1 MTSGGNATTNAGA
14 EPERDAAA
22 RPGGF
27 VIERL
32 PRPFGKFVLK
42 RRLARGGMAE
52 VFLASL
58 SGAQGFEKELVVK
71 LIRPELA
78 ADQGFVTRFV
88 DEAKTC
94 VKLTHP
100 NIVSIFELGVETGV
114 LYLAMELVRG
124 ATLAELLQEGG
135 ALRGDEGAYIALE
148 VARALDHAHRRGVIH
163 RDVTPGNVM
172 LDEEGGVK
180 LLDFGIAAPAGLDV
194 EVFGTPGHMPPEQ
207 IEGRPLSASADL
219 FSLGTVLVEA
229 WMGRPP
235 YRRADARASRT
246 ALLEGPPPP
255 PSITS
260 AELAPL
266 DELVT
271 SLLATAA
278 NDRPQHAD
286 DVARVLRKHLRERN
300 VDLDEVARGLEKR
313 VRQAMLSREE
323 REAGRPAK
331 SAPMPKTM
339 RPTPLGE
346 ASKTFATRGEMGTWS
361 GPVTRRVD
369 ADESGR
375 VDAVAAPTADP
386 SGTRRIDEPSD
397 VAGKALA
404 RAEQRPHPRRRGSLG
419 ALAIGIVVLGLVVFA
434 VMQLRSVVAPAVH
447 SSTTASTTMASAG
460 GSTGAIGASATGAA
474 SSNNEPSTTGLV
486 PSATTMPAP
495 SISPAVVGN
504 AKLVVTSSPP
514 SRVEL
519 DGRALGRTP
528 IGTTAAIGDH
538 RIVLYP
544 DGLGEAFE
552 RKVTLTAAAGMD
564 VHGEYNDEPTIT
576 LRRIPS
582 K

>member
-1 MTSGGNATTNAGA
+1 MGSGGDATMNAGV
-14 EPERDAAA
+14 EPERDPDAV
-22 RPGGF
+22 RPVGF
-27 VIERL
+27 VVERL
-32 PRPFGKFVLK
+32 PRPFGKFMLK

-78 ADQGFVTRFV
+78 ADEGFVTRFV

-124 ATLAELLQEGG
+124 ATLAELLQDGG

-172 LDEEGGVK
+172 LDEEGAVK

-219 FSLGTVLVEA
+219 FALGTVLVEA
-229 WMGRPP
+229 WTGRPP
-235 YRRADARASRT
+235 YRRADARASKT

-255 PSITS
+255 PSTTS
-260 AELAPL
+260 PQLAPL

-271 SLLATAA
+271 SMLSIAPT
-278 NDRPQHAD
+278 DRPQHAD

-300 VDLDEVARGLEKR
+300 VDLDEVARGLSQR
-313 VRQAMLSREE
+313 VRQAMTSREE
-323 REAGRPAK
+323 REAGRPPK

-346 ASKTFATRGEMGTWS
+346 ASKTFATRGEIGTWS
-361 GPVTRRVD
+361 GPATRRVD
-369 ADESGR
+369 PDESGR
-375 VDAVAAPTADP
+375 VSAVLAPPDGM
-386 SGTRRIDEPSD
+386 SGTRRLDEPAASS
-397 VAGKALA
+397 GETA
-404 RAEQRPHPRRRGSLG
+404 RREAEVVPPRRGTLG
-419 ALAIGIVVLGLVVFA
+419 TLAIVLVVLAAGA
-434 VMQLRSVVAPAVH
+434 VAYVQLRSMLAPTTTAPTASPSATVPPPPTVLP
-447 SSTTASTTMASAG
+447 STTVSVSTTAS
-460 GSTGAIGASATGAA
+460 
-474 SSNNEPSTTGLV
+474 STTTASVTASTAATTLA
-486 PSATTMPAP
+486 PSASTSA
-495 SISPAVVGN
+495 AAG
-504 AKLVVTSSPP
+504 ARLVVTSSPP

-519 DGRALGRTP
+519 DGRPLGHTP
-528 IGTTAAIGDH
+528 ISTTEKLGDH
-538 RIVLYP
+538 RLVMHP
-544 DGLGEAFE
+544 DGLGESFE
-552 RKVTLTAAAGMD
+552 RKVTLSAASGMD
-564 VHGEYNDEPTIT
+564 VHGDFNDEPTIT
-576 LRRIPS
+576 LRRIAP